1 MDKLNKK
8 EILIKLKELD
18 SWVYEHSKLKRVFVF
33 SDFNE
38 AFKFMTLIALEAERI
53 NHHPEWFNIYNKVT
67 VNLITHEVSGISEK
81 DFLLAKSMDE
91 VANLMI

>member
-18 SWVYEHSKLKRVFVF
+18 SWVYEHYKLQRVFVF
-33 SDFNE
+33 YDFNE
-38 AFKFMTLIALEAERI
+38 AFKFMTLMDLEAERI

-67 VNLITHEVSGISEK
+67 VSLITHEVSGISEK

>member
-18 SWVYEHSKLKRVFVF
+18 SWVYEHSKLQRVFVF

-38 AFKFMTLIALEAERI
+38 AFKFMTLMALEAERI

-67 VNLITHEVSGISEK
+67 VSLVTHEVSGISEK